1 MEQVADSLTSQA
13 VASGNADDADLFG
26 RSAFN
31 RYYYGVYLAVRAM
44 LQVGHPDIQRFPHK
58 DLPVELTGRVRTR
71 IMEVSRQQIRRKL
84 LDEGQA
90 ARLTDSATTAL
101 RELAEILREGYR
113 IRVVADYDPSA
124 RAVVHDGHVLLQ
136 DKTTDAARQWG
147 RRADRAIGQ
156 VKRVWRQLGLTN

>member
-1 MEQVADSLTSQA
+1 MEQVADSLARQA
-13 VASGNADDADLFG
+13 IASLDADGANLFG

-44 LQVGHPDIQRFPHK
+44 LQVGHPEIQRFQHK
-58 DLPVELTGRVRTR
+58 DLPDELTGKVRNR
-71 IMEVSRQQIRRKL
+71 IMEASRQQIKRKL
-84 LDEGQA
+84 LDEGHA
-90 ARLTDSATTAL
+90 AQLIDSATTAL

-124 RAVVHDGHVLLQ
+124 KAIVQNGHVLLQ

-147 RRADRAIGQ
+147 RRAERAIGQ
-156 VKRVWRQLGLTN
+156 VKRVWRQLGITH